1 MLNPVC
7 LHSNSLPCKSCPLD
21 LNRKKHHQRGDVS
34 SCAAQTQDVAL
45 PAMEVA
51 ALLQA
56 LLQSGEKKKIKKIPK
71 SVSVHFLYR
80 FTTLLST
87 SSPCIFE
94 LPCYRITRPFVS
106 VRCTADC
113 SLQTAARVAV
123 SPGLLKGDR
132 NRSGERS
139 FRRFPLSQW
148 ELLRMPGTEP
158 VSIGA
163 RIIGHP

>member
-1 MLNPVC
+1 M
-7 LHSNSLPCKSCPLD
+7 SPL
-21 LNRKKHHQRGDVS
+21 V
-34 SCAAQTQDVAL
+34 
-45 PAMEVA
+45 
-51 ALLQA
+51 LLRHKTWLYQPWRWQ
-56 LLQSGEKKKIKKIPK
+56 LYSKPFFSQGKKKKIKKIPK
-71 SVSVHFLYR
+71 SVSVNFLYR

>member
-1 MLNPVC
+1 MSPPV
-7 LHSNSLPCKSCPLD
+7 LLKHKKWLYELWRWQLYSKPLS
-21 LNRKKHHQRGDVS
+21 QG
-34 SCAAQTQDVAL
+34 
-45 PAMEVA
+45 
-51 ALLQA
+51 
-56 LLQSGEKKKIKKIPK
+56 KKKFKKMPK
-71 SVSVHFLYR
+71 SVSVHFFNR

-123 SPGLLKGDR
+123 GLGLLRGDH

-163 RIIGHP
+163 HIIGHP